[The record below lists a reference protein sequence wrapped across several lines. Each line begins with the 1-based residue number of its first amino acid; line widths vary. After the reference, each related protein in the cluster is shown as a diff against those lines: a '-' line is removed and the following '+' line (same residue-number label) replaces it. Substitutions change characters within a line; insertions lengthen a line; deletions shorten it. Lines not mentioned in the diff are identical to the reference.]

1 MDVMAN
7 TNTAGRNG
15 AAVAGK
21 SLKRLELEMALKVGE
36 ATGRSPADKLRK
48 AAAIVG
54 GDLLF
59 VLPAKDAPGTTG
71 VIRLQEDGDDRFI
84 QVRID
89 DSAFAIAEEPEID
102 ADYLGFAR
110 ASLNVLERLRADWPA
125 QDSVLSAAH

>member
-1 MDVMAN
+1 MAN
-7 TNTAGRNG
+7 TNAAFRNG
-15 AAVAGK
+15 ATVGGK

-48 AAAIVG
+48 AASIVG

-59 VLPAKDAPGTTG
+59 VLPAKDASGTTG
-71 VIRLQEDGDDRFI
+71 IIRLQEDGGDRFV

-89 DSAFAIAEEPEID
+89 ESAFAIAEQSEID

-125 QDSVLSAAH
+125 QAPPLAAAH